1 MHIAIFSTHPYD
13 RDALQ
18 RANANA
24 AHQLHFFSEPL
35 NTETAPLAAGSSA
48 VCVFVNDHLTAETLS
63 ALHANGVRLI
73 CLRSAGYDNVDL
85 AAAQRLGLPVV
96 RVPAYSPNAVAEQ
109 AFALLLT
116 LIRHTHQAH
125 QRVHN
130 NNFSLDG
137 LTGFNLNGK
146 TLAVVGAGRIGRVA
160 AQIGRG
166 FGCRVL
172 AIDPYPE
179 TEWAAANGVE
189 YVSLAEALP
198 QADVLSLH
206 APLLPSTRHLINAE
220 TLAQLKTG
228 AVLVNTG
235 RGALVDS
242 DALLA
247 ALDSGHLAGAA
258 LDVYEREA
266 GIFFN
271 DHSEQGIQDATLAR
285 LLAHPKVLISAHQG
299 FLTREALGNIATT
312 VLENVGAFERGEVLV
327 NAVG

>member
-18 RANANA
+18 RANANTG
-24 AHQLHFFSEPL
+24 HQLHFFSESL
-35 NTETAPLAAGSSA
+35 NTETAPLAAGSRA
-48 VCVFVNDHLTAETLS
+48 VCVFVNDHLSAETLS
-63 ALHANGVRLI
+63 ALHTHGVRLI

-146 TLAVVGAGRIGRVA
+146 TLAVVGAGRIGRAA

-172 AIDPYPE
+172 AVDPYPE
-179 TEWAAANGVE
+179 TAWATAQGVE

-206 APLLPSTRHLINAE
+206 APLLPATRYLINAE
-220 TLAQLKTG
+220 TLAQLKPG

-242 DALLA
+242 EALLA
-247 ALDSGHLAGAA
+247 ALDQGHIGGAA

-266 GIFFN
+266 GVFFT
-271 DHSEQGIQDATLAR
+271 DHAEQGIQDATLAR
-285 LLAHPKVLISAHQG
+285 LLAYPKVLISAHQG
-299 FLTREALGNIATT
+299 FLTREALDNIATT
-312 VLENVGAFERGEVLV
+312 VLENVSAFEHGKPLL
-327 NAVG
+327 NLID